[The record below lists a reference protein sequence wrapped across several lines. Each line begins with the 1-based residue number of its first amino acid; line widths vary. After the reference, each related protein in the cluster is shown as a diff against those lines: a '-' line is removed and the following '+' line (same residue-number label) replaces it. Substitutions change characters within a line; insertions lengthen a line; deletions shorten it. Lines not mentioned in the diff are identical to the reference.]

1 MQQEKKKQLVWVEGD
16 VRVVILFLGTTG
28 SCWSLYYLSPP
39 LCIDQDSLHKR
50 SYWTPALC
58 VSLEAHFFALEKKTV
73 LSKFKRYSFL
83 RARKKN
89 KNAKD
94 CDVNMHTDRLL
105 ELFREKLS
113 APSVHG
119 GARCVSGPALVRTAP
134 ALPTP
139 WNPNFHAPSS
149 CPSLTTDPAN
159 HDASAASTSA
169 PSPDII
175 GRGIPPIGWRETRGP
190 MTPPHVLC
198 VDQCGGSAKRHR
210 ARGVDDHMFNFN

>member
-1 MQQEKKKQLVWVEGD
+1 MREFG
-16 VRVVILFLGTTG
+16 G
-28 SCWSLYYLSPP
+28 
-39 LCIDQDSLHKR
+39 
-50 SYWTPALC
+50 A
-58 VSLEAHFFALEKKTV
+58 
-73 LSKFKRYSFL
+73 FL
-83 RARKKN
+83 RSGKENSPVQIQKKGIVFSAPEK

-105 ELFREKLS
+105 KLFREKLS

-149 CPSLTTDPAN
+149 CPSLTVDPAN
-159 HDASAASTSA
+159 HEVSAASTSA

-190 MTPPHVLC
+190 ITPPHVLC
-198 VDQCGGSAKRHR
+198 VHQC
-210 ARGVDDHMFNFN
+210 